1 MLPVCE
7 HYQQQ
12 IPSSCT
18 RCSRVLIPAK
28 YEVVKQ
34 KVVGALI
41 DVDLCSFMSNLWTD
55 CHNRVYIS
63 LTVQFAASSMEM
75 KNFCLMTKEV
85 PEAHTAEN
93 LIEVLQQAIEE
104 WELDS
109 KVYGFTTDNK
119 MNIVNAVVN
128 HLRVIH
134 LPCIGHTI
142 QLAVEKAFC
151 LQDIESAL
159 RKVLKLV
166 G

>member
-1 MLPVCE
+1 MSVYLSNCTICCFFYGDEKFLP
-7 HYQQQ
+7 HD
-12 IPSSCT
+12 
-18 RCSRVLIPAK
+18 K
-28 YEVVKQ
+28 K
-34 KVVGALI
+34 
-41 DVDLCSFMSNLWTD
+41 F
-55 CHNRVYIS
+55 
-63 LTVQFAASSMEM
+63 
-75 KNFCLMTKEV
+75 

-93 LIEVLQQAIEE
+93 LAEVLLQAIEE
-104 WELDS
+104 WELAS
-109 KVYGFTTDNK
+109 KVYGFSTDNE
-119 MNIVNAVVN
+119 MNMVNAVIN